1 MTRSRDTANI
11 IPTVDAKGDLL
22 VGTANNEIDNLTAG
36 TNGTY
41 LKANS
46 ASATGLEWAT
56 GVESIVDAKGDLLVG
71 TADNTIDNLSPGTN
85 GQVLTANSATG
96 TGLEWTTQEGYRFV
110 QTLYFTSSGT
120 FTKATYPWLRAIKI
134 KVQAGGGGSGGV
146 ATTPA
151 GTWNAS
157 AGGGGGGYAERFFTN
172 IASLDASV
180 TVIVGNGGAG
190 AAAGNNSGSAGGI
203 SDFGGSENAWRTR
216 ATGGSFGEGMS
227 ARNTFTTSLPGI
239 GGDGLDGDLLI
250 SGSSGVPGLALN
262 TSAFGNYPGFGGG
275 SVLGAG
281 RRSNRV
287 GATGGSAAIA
297 GLNYG
302 GGASGSANLENTTQ
316 QAGAAGAP
324 GIVIVELYA

>member
-1 MTRSRDTANI
+1 MPIDFPNS
-11 IPTVDAKGDLL
+11 PTVGQVYTYQGKSWIWNGSGWDVPRAL
-22 VGTANNEIDNLTAG
+22 NEIGAVRSFANAADRTAAIPSPTEG
-36 TNGTY
+36 IVSYLNDSNVLETHNG
-41 LKANS
+41 S
-46 ASATGLEWAT
+46 AWITTGNAGAT
-56 GVESIVDAKGDLLVG
+56 SY
-71 TADNTIDNLSPGTN
+71 N
-85 GQVLTANSATG
+85 
-96 TGLEWTTQEGYRFV
+96 FV

-120 FTKATYPWLRAIKI
+120 FTKASYPWLRAIKI

-172 IASLDASV
+172 IASLAASV

-190 AAAGNNSGSAGGI
+190 AAAGTNSGSAGGI
-203 SDFGGSENAWRTR
+203 SDFGGSGDAWRTR

-227 ARNTFTTSLPGI
+227 ARNTFTTSLPGP
-239 GGDGLDGDLLI
+239 GGEGLDGDLLI

-262 TSAFGNYPGFGGG
+262 TSAFGNYPGFGGA
-275 SVLGAG
+275 SMLGATRIG
-281 RRSNRV
+281 NRV
-287 GATGGSAAIA
+287 AASGGSAAIA